1 MGRTA
6 AAPILFDAFQRISE
20 RRAPLQSAPA
30 NAIRATN
37 ADLPA
42 PLKRWRDPGDD
53 PVAGNFIEPP
63 VLISFPLDQTEIE
76 EADLDGDP
84 LVLKADGGALP
95 LTWLIDGAPI
105 KSDAHTREASW
116 KPASTGFAKL
126 TVIDANGR
134 TDRVSIR
141 LR

>member
-1 MGRTA
+1 M
-6 AAPILFDAFQRISE
+6 
-20 RRAPLQSAPA
+20 
-30 NAIRATN
+30 TN

-53 PVAGNFIEPP
+53 PVAGHFIEPP
-63 VLISFPLDQTEIE
+63 VLISFPPDQSEIE
-76 EADLDGDP
+76 ESDLGGDA

-95 LTWLIDGAPI
+95 LTWLVDGAPI
-105 KSDAHTREASW
+105 KSDAHARETSW
-116 KPASTGFAKL
+116 QPASTGFAKL